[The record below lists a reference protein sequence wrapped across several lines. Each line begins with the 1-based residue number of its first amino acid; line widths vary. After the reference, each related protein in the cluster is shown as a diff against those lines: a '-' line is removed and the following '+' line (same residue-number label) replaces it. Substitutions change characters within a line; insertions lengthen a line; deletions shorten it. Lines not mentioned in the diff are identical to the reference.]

1 MNNSIGDYISD
12 MVLNFLE
19 KELVKYSPESAIT
32 ESKSVSKENIKNE
45 SNRPCPPCPP
55 PTQTHTH
62 EYEQSTK
69 LAEED
74 EDRHNHRLA
83 GVTSEVIFL
92 HDGTGRHV
100 HGIKDNTDFLDHH
113 HEISVLTD
121 PNIDIPG
128 TNKHFH
134 VVRGT
139 TTFDDQHDHDF
150 LFTTQINA
158 PLV

>member
-12 MVLNFLE
+12 MIINFLI
-19 KELVKYSPESAIT
+19 KELDMASPENAIT
-32 ESKSVSKENIKNE
+32 ESKSVYKEDIKHESKM
-45 SNRPCPPCPP
+45 PCPPCPP
-55 PTQTHTH
+55 PTQTHVH
-62 EYEQSTK
+62 EFEESTK
-69 LAEED
+69 LAEEN

-100 HGIKDNTDFLDHH
+100 HAICANTDFLDHH
-113 HEISVLTD
+113 HEIGVITD
-121 PNIDIPG
+121 PNIELDDTG
-128 TNKHFH
+128 KHIH
-134 VVRGT
+134 IVRGT

-150 LFTTQINA
+150 LFTTQINS